1 METRLSKQKASCLAQ
16 RLRFDNYWVVDRVG
30 TGGGLMLL
38 WGENLKIEVL
48 SWSVGHITGRV
59 SGDGFTPW
67 FITGFYRNLDQ
78 SKRVHSWELLRKIR
92 DMCLGP
98 WGNRR
103 SVAAMDRFKDVL
115 DDCNLKDFGNF
126 DKEMTWVGKFSNGV
140 VMERLDSEVKSN
152 KRKKNNRFHYE
163 DAWGEDGD
171 CSKVISNFWEN
182 VGSSNSPKELKQKLV
197 GCGAK
202 LKWWNENKRKELRRN
217 IDVSKK
223 KISDLSL
230 ANTPSL
236 WREIKEEEKRLNLLL
251 EKEEVYWRQRSRA
264 LWLKCGDKNTRF
276 FHHKASSRK
285 KKNEIKGLKDQDG
298 CWQVEKSRV
307 SNIIFSWFYQTHLDV
322 VKDDVIRI
330 CLHILN
336 NNGPVD
342 YFNDTLVALIPKIE
356 KPERVENFRPISLCN
371 VIYKI
376 VSKCIANRLKKSLD
390 EVISENQSAFVGGRI
405 IHDNVIIGFE
415 GLHCTKKDRFHNGSK
430 VALKLDMAKAYD
442 RVEWRFIEAVMIKLG
457 YNKNWVTKV
466 MRCVTSVVYSFLVNG
481 EITGKVIP
489 QRGLRQGDP
498 LSPYLFLFCA
508 EAFFALIQKSET
520 LGKLSGLTFGRN
532 KIKVSHLFFADDSLI
547 FFEATEVECRN
558 FIEMLEIY
566 SKASG

>member
-1 METRLSKQKASCLAQ
+1 
-16 RLRFDNYWVVDRVG
+16 
-30 TGGGLMLL
+30 
-38 WGENLKIEVL
+38 
-48 SWSVGHITGRV
+48 
-59 SGDGFTPW
+59 
-67 FITGFYRNLDQ
+67 
-78 SKRVHSWELLRKIR
+78 
-92 DMCLGP
+92 
-98 WGNRR
+98 
-103 SVAAMDRFKDVL
+103 MDRFKDVL

-140 VMERLDSEVKSN
+140 VMERLDRGLCNREWNQLFPRSKLATLSWWCSDHKPLIVYISRLDSEVKSN

-307 SNIIFSWFYQTHLDV
+307 SNIIFRYFENLFASSQPNDFDVNIVLDCIES
-322 VKDDVIRI
+322 KIS
-330 CLHILN
+330 
-336 NNGPVD
+336 D
-342 YFNDTLVALIPKIE
+342 YMNEYLCRTL
-356 KPERVENFRPISLCN
+356 RR
-371 VIYKI
+371 
-376 VSKCIANRLKKSLD
+376 
-390 EVISENQSAFVGGRI
+390 
-405 IHDNVIIGFE
+405 
-415 GLHCTKKDRFHNGSK
+415 
-430 VALKLDMAKAYD
+430 
-442 RVEWRFIEAVMIKLG
+442 MI
-457 YNKNWVTKV
+457 
-466 MRCVTSVVYSFLVNG
+466 
-481 EITGKVIP
+481 
-489 QRGLRQGDP
+489 
-498 LSPYLFLFCA
+498 
-508 EAFFALIQKSET
+508 
-520 LGKLSGLTFGRN
+520 
-532 KIKVSHLFFADDSLI
+532 
-547 FFEATEVECRN
+547 
-558 FIEMLEIY
+558 
-566 SKASG
+566 